1 VVFNSG
7 EVRRAYYSIFYRE
20 IFFFIRVEIR
30 ANERRGTLIC
40 KNRKHVIGLLAVYLL
55 SGDRGSLFNAATV

>member
-1 VVFNSG
+1 MPTTVYFTGKYFFSSG
-7 EVRRAYYSIFYRE
+7 F
-20 IFFFIRVEIR
+20 EIR